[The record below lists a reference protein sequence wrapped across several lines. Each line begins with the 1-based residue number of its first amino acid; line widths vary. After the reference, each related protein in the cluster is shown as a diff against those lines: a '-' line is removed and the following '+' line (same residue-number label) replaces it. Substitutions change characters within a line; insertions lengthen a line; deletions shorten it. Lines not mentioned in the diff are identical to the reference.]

1 MSRRPAAP
9 LQAAGAPS
17 SPSGRP
23 LARRTGLLRAVLL
36 MLLGA
41 ALALAAT
48 WGRKAYF
55 ATPQRTAPADIY
67 YCPMHPQITADHPG
81 DCPICNMRLVPRPTA
96 PGPAAARPPTPADEP
111 SGAPPRQR
119 YQCPMHPQI
128 IAEEKGVCPICTMQL
143 APMPEPPQ
151 LAASTAHPGPP
162 PPSGYAKVV
171 LDPQRRQLLGIQRV
185 AVRRTELA
193 GTLRAAGRVTYD
205 ETRLHHVHTRYE
217 AYIEAVYADFT
228 GKYVKKG
235 EPLLSLY
242 SPELLAAQ
250 QEYLIA
256 LSGQKSGLQL
266 GLGQGGSTLAE
277 SARQKLLLLHV
288 SPADLAQ
295 LERSAQVN
303 QTLRVDAPISGYVV
317 GKVAVHGMRV
327 RPEDSLFDIVDL
339 SQLWVVADVYESDL
353 PRLQL
358 GLPATVTLSYWP
370 ERSWPAKV
378 SYIYPAVDPKTRT
391 VKVRLEVKNPREEL
405 KAEMYADVLLS
416 LPPRSALV
424 LPEDAV
430 IETGTRK
437 LVFVLSADDSLEP
450 REVELGAREGSLR
463 EVRSGLREGE
473 PVARGANFLLDS
485 ESRLQSALAGL
496 GGPPAAAAGE
506 VK

>member
-1 MSRRPAAP
+1 MSRRPGKES
-9 LQAAGAPS
+9 QASLAHLGQP
-17 SPSGRP
+17 GRP
-23 LARRTGLLRAVLL
+23 RAGRLGLFRSVLL
-36 MLLGA
+36 VLLGA
-41 ALALAAT
+41 ALALAASSLRT
-48 WGRKAYF
+48 AYW
-55 ATPQRTAPADIY
+55 ARPQRTAPAATY
-67 YCPMHPQITADHPG
+67 YCPMHPQIIADHPG

-96 PGPAAARPPTPADEP
+96 PAPADARPKAPAGE
-111 SGAPPRQR
+111 SAATLPRPR

-128 IAEEKGVCPICTMQL
+128 IAEEKGVCPICSMQL
-143 APMPEPPQ
+143 VPMPAPPQ
-151 LAASTAHPGPP
+151 LAASTALPGPP
-162 PPSGYAKVV
+162 PPSGYAKVI
-171 LDPQRRQLLGIQRV
+171 LDPTRRQLLGLQRV
-185 AVRRTELA
+185 AVRRTQLA
-193 GTLRAAGRVTYD
+193 GTLRTAGRVTYD

-235 EPLLSLY
+235 EPLVSLY

-250 QEYLIA
+250 HEYLIA
-256 LSGQKSGLQL
+256 LSGQRGGLQL
-266 GLGQGGSTLAE
+266 GLGQGGSTVAE

-339 SQLWVVADVYESDL
+339 SQLWVIADVYQDDL

-437 LVFVLSADDSLEP
+437 LVFVLSQDDSLEP
-450 REVELGAREGSLR
+450 REVQLGAREANLL
-463 EVRSGLREGE
+463 EVRSGVREGE
-473 PVARGANFLLDS
+473 QVARGANFLLDS

-496 GGPPAAAAGE
+496 GAPSAAAAGE